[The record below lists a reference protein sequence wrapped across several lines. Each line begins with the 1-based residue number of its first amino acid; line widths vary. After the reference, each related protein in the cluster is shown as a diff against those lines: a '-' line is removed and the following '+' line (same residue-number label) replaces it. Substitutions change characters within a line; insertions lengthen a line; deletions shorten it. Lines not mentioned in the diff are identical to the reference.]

1 MRLKAAIDDA
11 KEGQGQAGILELDGV
26 EGGGD
31 YESATDAAPEEGVF
45 QIVGGYVATDGEKT
59 ELYNRVHVRSIGG
72 HEEDLLGN
80 DATSLIE
87 RMEMLMANC
96 LLSISTEEGKSITEP
111 SKLREVVR
119 NLPSGSRTHLLIS
132 IRRTT
137 HWRRTKDHYDMIVCC
152 PRHRTCGKE
161 QQYTVNLGELETF
174 ESPDPTA
181 RIHDLLLRDSNIQ
194 VTWRVML
201 GPQDEL
207 LTALSNITEIDH
219 EILTYM
225 IVVRLAQW
233 GDHDVRLG
241 MADFF
246 NEKKTKLKLSSRAKA
261 VVQAVKSLSSGDRED
276 FREAFLEHEP
286 GIDIDLEFEC
296 KHCKTEF
303 NGVLDVGQKTF
314 FFPSASSR
322 RSKRK
327 SST

>member
-1 MRLKAAIDDA
+1 
-11 KEGQGQAGILELDGV
+11 
-26 EGGGD
+26 
-31 YESATDAAPEEGVF
+31 
-45 QIVGGYVATDGEKT
+45 
-59 ELYNRVHVRSIGG
+59 
-72 HEEDLLGN
+72 
-80 DATSLIE
+80 
-87 RMEMLMANC
+87 
-96 LLSISTEEGKSITEP
+96 
-111 SKLREVVR
+111 
-119 NLPSGSRTHLLIS
+119 
-132 IRRTT
+132 
-137 HWRRTKDHYDMIVCC
+137 MIVCC